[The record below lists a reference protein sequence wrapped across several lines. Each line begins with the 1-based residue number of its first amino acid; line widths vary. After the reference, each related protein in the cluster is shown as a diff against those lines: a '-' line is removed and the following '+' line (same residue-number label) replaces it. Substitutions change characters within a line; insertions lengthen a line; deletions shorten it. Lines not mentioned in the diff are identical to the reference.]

1 MFCSRALFVVFK
13 TTGGKAWNP
22 PTGLRPLTETQKR
35 NRRKNIEQT
44 LKNNS
49 VLKMAAAQQPE
60 VPTRL
65 YKPLPNFQLLWM
77 RKKLDKAREI
87 IAWREGNSASPA
99 SSVHG
104 LGMSLP
110 GQRAST
116 LLRQPQQAL
125 SSKPQLPY
133 AMRVKSLADQLAGRL
148 SSGSS
153 RSSSSSR

>member
-1 MFCSRALFVVFK
+1 MFFSRALCVVFK

-49 VLKMAAAQQPE
+49 VLRMAAAQQPE

-65 YKPLPNFQLLWM
+65 YKPLSSYQLLWM

-87 IAWREGNSASPA
+87 LAWREGTPASPA
-99 SSVHG
+99 SSIPG
-104 LGMSLP
+104 LSRSLP
-110 GQRAST
+110 GPRASFPMT
-116 LLRQPQQAL
+116 LPQQTL
-125 SSKPQLPY
+125 SSRPQLPY
-133 AMRVKSLADQLAGRL
+133 AMRVKSLADQLAGRP
-148 SSGSS
+148 SSG
-153 RSSSSSR
+153 SSSSSR